1 MNDKEIRDLAYKMF
15 ANMTGWFDT
24 EEEDT
29 EVEKID
35 FKEFKSKHNDN
46 VLKMIAAITISSMM
60 MIKEI
65 ADMDEKA
72 NLLDVQCLMNKVLFQ
87 VLVDEKIKNQE

>member
-1 MNDKEIRDLAYKMF
+1 MNDKEICDLAYKMF
-15 ANMTGWFDT
+15 ANMTGWFES
-24 EEEDT
+24 EEENT

-35 FKEFKSKHNDN
+35 LEEFKSKHDDN

-65 ADMDEKA
+65 ANMDEKA
-72 NLLDVQCLMNKVLFQ
+72 NLLYVQCLMNKVLFQ

>member
-1 MNDKEIRDLAYKMF
+1 
-15 ANMTGWFDT
+15 MTGWFES
-24 EEEDT
+24 EEENT

-35 FKEFKSKHNDN
+35 LEEFKSKHDDN

-65 ADMDEKA
+65 ANMDEKA
-72 NLLDVQCLMNKVLFQ
+72 NLLDVQCLMNKILFQ

>member
-15 ANMTGWFDT
+15 ANMTGWFES
-24 EEEDT
+24 EEENT

-35 FKEFKSKHNDN
+35 LEEFKSKHDDN

-65 ADMDEKA
+65 TNMDEKA

>member
-1 MNDKEIRDLAYKMF
+1 MNDKEIRDLSYKMF

-24 EEEDT
+24 EEENA

-35 FKEFKSKHNDN
+35 LEEFKSKHDDN

-65 ADMDEKA
+65 TNMDEKA
-72 NLLDVQCLMNKVLFQ
+72 NLLDIQCLMNKVLFQ
-87 VLVDEKIKNQE
+87 VLVDEKIKNHE

>member
-15 ANMTGWFDT
+15 ANMTGWFES
-24 EEEDT
+24 EEENT

-35 FKEFKSKHNDN
+35 LEEFKSKHDDN

-87 VLVDEKIKNQE
+87 VLVDEKIKNHE

>member
-15 ANMTGWFDT
+15 ANMTGWFES
-24 EEEDT
+24 EEENT

-35 FKEFKSKHNDN
+35 LEEFKSKHDDN
-46 VLKMIAAITISSMM
+46 VLKMIAAITISSMT

-65 ADMDEKA
+65 ANMDEKA
-72 NLLDVQCLMNKVLFQ
+72 NLLDIQCLMNKVLFQ

>member
-15 ANMTGWFDT
+15 ANMTGWFES
-24 EEEDT
+24 EEENT

-35 FKEFKSKHNDN
+35 LEEFKSKHDDN

-65 ADMDEKA
+65 ANMDEKA
-72 NLLDVQCLMNKVLFQ
+72 NLLDIQCLMNKVLFQ

>member
-24 EEEDT
+24 EEENT

-35 FKEFKSKHNDN
+35 LEEFKSKHDDN

-65 ADMDEKA
+65 ANMDEKA

-87 VLVDEKIKNQE
+87 VLVDEKIKNHE

>member
-24 EEEDT
+24 EEENT

-35 FKEFKSKHNDN
+35 LEEFKSKHDDN

-65 ADMDEKA
+65 TNMDEKA
-72 NLLDVQCLMNKVLFQ
+72 NLLDIQCLMNKVLFQ
-87 VLVDEKIKNQE
+87 VLVDEKIKNHE

>member
-15 ANMTGWFDT
+15 ANMTGWFES
-24 EEEDT
+24 EEENT

-35 FKEFKSKHNDN
+35 LEEFKSKHDDN

-65 ADMDEKA
+65 ANMDEKA

-87 VLVDEKIKNQE
+87 VLVDENK